1 MPFLFVDYD
10 QGAGGERFCAGLSL
24 SPQCEKLEY
33 IQYSNTGRT
42 KVIDVFN
49 QELLKQ
55 NPTYESKSSHPTLY
69 TIVPTHRKTGK
80 AQPYIKEKIRSI
92 RIRMPDDERLFNHI
106 KDQQARKV
114 IEAREPT
121 PEYFAGFVNE
131 WVKKTGNNEFVKKVK
146 YNMRNIDII
155 LLSQGLEPTE
165 ENINQYLNELRNL
178 RLPEP
183 PIPFDLIIPYEDLYY
198 NTQRVRDSVFD
209 VFGIEI
215 VGDWLDDY
223 AKSLTKT

>member
-24 SPQCEKLEY
+24 SPQCERLEFVKY
-33 IQYSNTGRT
+33 DSTGRT
-42 KVIDVFN
+42 KVVDRFD

-55 NPTYESKSSHPTLY
+55 NPVYESKSSHPTLY
-69 TIVPTHRKTGK
+69 TIVPTHRKTSK
-80 AQPYIKEKIRSI
+80 AQPHINEKIRSI
-92 RIRMPDDERLFNHI
+92 RIRMPEDEQLFKHI
-106 KDQQARKV
+106 KEQQALKV
-114 IEAREPT
+114 IEAREPN

-131 WVKKTGNNEFVKKVK
+131 WVKKTGSTDFVKKVK
-146 YNMRNIDII
+146 YNMRNVDII
-155 LLSQGLEPTE
+155 LLSRGIDPTD
-165 ENINQYLNELRNL
+165 ENVEKYLDELRNL

-183 PIPFDLIIPYEDLYY
+183 PIQYDLIIPYEDLFY
-198 NTQRVRDSVFD
+198 NTQRVRDSVFN

-223 AKSLTKT
+223 AKSLTKS